1 MAVSPEL
8 AKQMAEKA
16 DMGLITI
23 GRISGEGID
32 RTATEGDFYLTSTEK
47 EMIKNVSEAFHTKG
61 KKAIVIL
68 NVAGVVEVAS
78 WYKIPDAILLAWLP
92 GQEGGNSVVDILS
105 GKVNPSG
112 KLAITFPITYSDA
125 PTAKTFPG
133 AALKSETA
141 DKAADL
147 SGFSFMR
154 RVPWEIVYE
163 DDIYVGY
170 RYYNTFKVP
179 VAYEFGYG
187 LSYTKFDYSNM
198 KLSTTDFTG
207 QLTVSVA
214 VKNTGSIA
222 GREVV
227 QLYISSPNVK
237 LKKPEETLAAFGKT
251 KLLKPGESQTI
262 SFKIQ
267 TKDFASFDEA
277 TSSWVA
283 EAGKYNLKIGNSS
296 LSVKQAATF
305 TIAKELQT
313 DKVSKSLVPTREI
326 NKMTSK

>member
-1 MAVSPEL
+1 MSKIGWKTDRGRVLILYGEPNEIERFPN
-8 AKQMAEKA
+8 QM
-16 DMGLITI
+16 D
-23 GRISGEGID
+23 
-32 RTATEGDFYLTSTEK
+32 
-47 EMIKNVSEAFHTKG
+47 
-61 KKAIVIL
+61 KKPYEIWHYDDV
-68 NVAGVVEVAS
+68 
-78 WYKIPDAILLAWLP
+78 
-92 GQEGGNSVVDILS
+92 EGGVIFV
-105 GKVNPSG
+105 
-112 KLAITFPITYSDA
+112 F
-125 PTAKTFPG
+125 
-133 AALKSETA
+133 
-141 DKAADL
+141 ADL

-170 RYYNTFKVP
+170 RYYNTFKIP

-222 GREVV
+222 GREVI
-227 QLYISSPNVK
+227 QLYISSPNGK

-262 SFKIQ
+262 SFKIE

-305 TIAKELQT
+305 TIAKELQAG
-313 DKVSKSLVPTREI
+313 KISKSLVPTREI
-326 NKMTSK
+326 SKMTSK